1 LTHIKYA
8 RTAPRDGAVMNQIRD
23 SLSAHHDVMDA
34 LVAEAL
40 AAARAAR
47 WPEYRLRFA
56 ELRRALIEHMT
67 YEDEALFPALAR
79 EIGDAQVA
87 PLRMQHERLQQ
98 HFETLAS
105 AAAEHDPEGCVA
117 EMEALAALL
126 RAHHEHE
133 QRVCYP
139 RSARADTTP
148 PAFHAPAPPLDLR
161 GLQPPEPIVRIF
173 QALERAPRE
182 PLCVILPH
190 EPVPL
195 YGLLR
200 ERGFSY
206 RGSPRPDGGFEVLI
220 EPS

>member
-1 LTHIKYA
+1 MNPI
-8 RTAPRDGAVMNQIRD
+8 RT
-23 SLSAHHDVMDA
+23 SLSAHHDVMET
-34 LVAEAL
+34 LVAETL
-40 AAARAAR
+40 AAARAR
-47 WPEYRLRFA
+47 HWPDYRLRFA

-67 YEDEALFPALAR
+67 YEDEELFPALAD
-79 EIGDAQVA
+79 EVGEAELA
-87 PLRMQHERLQQ
+87 PLREQHERLQQ

-117 EMEALAALL
+117 EMEALGALL
-126 RAHHEHE
+126 HMHHENE
-133 QRVCYP
+133 LRVCYP
-139 RSARADTTP
+139 RSAQAAAAP
-148 PAFHAPAPPLDLR
+148 PAFRAPVPPLDLR

-206 RGSPRPDGGFEVLI
+206 RGSPRADGGFDVLI

>member
-1 LTHIKYA
+1 MQDK
-8 RTAPRDGAVMNQIRD
+8 R
-23 SLSAHHDVMDA
+23 SLSAHHDVMDT
-34 LVAEAL
+34 LVAEAI
-40 AAARAAR
+40 AAARAGQWAA
-47 WPEYRLRFA
+47 YRLRFA
-56 ELRRALIEHMT
+56 ELRRALVEHMT
-67 YEDEALFPALAR
+67 YEDEQLFPALVRRVGEAS
-79 EIGDAQVA
+79 VA
-87 PLRMQHERLQQ
+87 PLRRQHERLQQ
-98 HFETLAS
+98 HFETLA
-105 AAAEHDPEGCVA
+105 AAAPEHDPAGCIA

-126 RAHHEHE
+126 REHHAAEAALEPGYASHAIAR
-133 QRVCYP
+133 QAP
-139 RSARADTTP
+139 R
-148 PAFHAPAPPLDLR
+148 PAMDLR

-206 RGSPRPDGGFEVLI
+206 SGSPRADGGFEVLI

>member
-1 LTHIKYA
+1 MRRRWRCSSPRRRG
-8 RTAPRDGAVMNQIRD
+8 RTGASLDPHQVRPRGALRWWAMTAIRN

-79 EIGDAQVA
+79 EIGDAEVA

-139 RSARADTTP
+139 RSARADAAP
-148 PAFHAPAPPLDLR
+148 PAF
-161 GLQPPEPIVRIF
+161 
-173 QALERAPRE
+173 
-182 PLCVILPH
+182 
-190 EPVPL
+190 
-195 YGLLR
+195 
-200 ERGFSY
+200 
-206 RGSPRPDGGFEVLI
+206 
-220 EPS
+220 